1 VLSKRSGIIRNC
13 ARAIMPRF
21 FNVESESKQVEAFE
35 AHDRRFMAEMQ
46 NID

>member
-1 VLSKRSGIIRNC
+1 
-13 ARAIMPRF
+13 MPRF
-21 FNVESESKQVEAFE
+21 FNVESESNQVEAFEAFE